1 MAVTTTDNP
10 ISTQQASET
19 SNGHSQDQSSSS
31 PSGAST
37 STSQPSTQTVPVN
50 GAHNGVSA
58 PSQKSTSISASE
70 ARARSSRSKAIES
83 ATLDPFYSDKLNEL
97 LAACRKNLRSLDE
110 DLVIKAFR
118 LCYEAHKNDRRASG
132 EPYFVH
138 PYEVSLIVAQE
149 IPLDDISIV
158 AALLHDVVE
167 DTAYSLDEIRDEFGQ
182 EIADIVDG
190 ATKITDIFKSRE
202 ITRAES
208 YRKLL
213 LSMVNDVR
221 VMLVK
226 FADRLHNMR
235 TIEYLS
241 PEKQL
246 RMAKE
251 TLDIYAPFAHR
262 FGLGKIKWEME
273 DLAFKALNREAYNEI
288 KRSLSEKR
296 IERET
301 YISNFVEPI
310 VDALNEQGVKFEI
323 VGRPKHIFS
332 IYNKMIRL
340 GKPLDEVY
348 DLFAVRII
356 LDTKNDND
364 CFAVFGLV
372 SSIYVPVPERF
383 KNYISVPKKNGYQSI
398 HTTVIGPGGRM
409 VEVQIRTKA
418 MHEIAEKG
426 VAAHWKYKER
436 VTQADPELEE
446 WVKWVRDVFEQ
457 HGEDAP
463 SALLESFKLNLYQ
476 DEIYV
481 FTPKGELRILPKG
494 ATAVDFAF
502 DIHTQIGLRTIGAKV
517 NGRIVPLHTKLAS
530 GDQVEII
537 TSKNQVPNQD
547 WEQFVAT
554 HKARQQI
561 RKFVNE
567 EQRQKMAQGRELLAK
582 RLQKGKLHINDDT
595 LTKFAGAT
603 TFGTLA
609 KLYAAIGNGDADLE
623 EFYKRIREWVRP
635 GSTGNEK
642 KEEQVAA
649 REVPYIEKSR
659 ADTGILIQGKRDNL
673 LYSYAKCCNPV
684 PGDDVVG
691 VVTIGHGV
699 KIHRATCKNIIKMQ
713 NEHKEER
720 LIDVSWPSTE
730 EGADYLVGIRVF
742 GEDRPG
748 MLSDLTH
755 VISTYN
761 NTNIRSVNIDS
772 RDAMFDGKITV
783 FVKNTYHLA
792 RLIEKL
798 RRVRG
803 VTNVERYEE

>member
-1 MAVTTTDNP
+1 MIEPVVNP
-10 ISTQQASET
+10 A
-19 SNGHSQDQSSSS
+19 DR
-31 PSGAST
+31 
-37 STSQPSTQTVPVN
+37 
-50 GAHNGVSA
+50 
-58 PSQKSTSISASE
+58 PSQKKALEAKELHPGSFRTS
-70 ARARSSRSKAIES
+70 RARSA
-83 ATLDPFYSDKLNEL
+83 DPVTGDIFYADKLNEL

-110 DLVIKAFR
+110 ELVMKAFR
-118 LCYEAHKNDRRASG
+118 ICYDAHKNDRRASG
-132 EPYFVH
+132 EPYFIH
-138 PYEVSLIVAQE
+138 PFEVSMIVAQE
-149 IPLDDISIV
+149 VPLDDISIV

-167 DTAYSLDEIRDEFGQ
+167 DTDYNINEIREEFGP
-182 EIADIVDG
+182 EIAEIVDG

-202 ITRAES
+202 ITQAES

-213 LSMVNDVR
+213 LSMVDDVR

-241 PEKQL
+241 PERQL

-262 FGLGKIKWEME
+262 FGLGRIKWEME
-273 DLAFKALNREAYNEI
+273 DLAFKVLNRDAFNEI
-288 KRSLSEKR
+288 KRALSEKR

-301 YISNFVEPI
+301 YVSTFVEPI
-310 VDALNEQGVKFEI
+310 SDALKHEGIKFEI
-323 VGRPKHIFS
+323 VGRPKHLFS
-332 IYNKMIRL
+332 IYNKMMRL
-340 GKPLDEVY
+340 GKALDEVY

-356 LDTKNDND
+356 LDTTNDND

-372 SSIYVPVPERF
+372 SSIYTPVPERF

-409 VEVQIRTKA
+409 VEVQIRTRA
-418 MHEIAEKG
+418 MHDIAEKG

-436 VTQADPELEE
+436 ISRADPDLEE
-446 WVKWVRDVFEQ
+446 WVSWVRDVFEQ
-457 HGEDAP
+457 HGDDAP

-502 DIHTQIGLRTIGAKV
+502 EIHTQVGLRTIGAKV
-517 NGRIVPLHTKLAS
+517 NGRIVPLHTKLSS

-537 TSKNQVPNQD
+537 TSKNQSPNAD

-554 HKARQQI
+554 HKARQHI
-561 RKFVNE
+561 RKFLNE
-567 EQRQKMAQGRELLAK
+567 EQRGKVQEGRELFQK
-582 RLQKGKLHINDDT
+582 RLVKAKLHINEDT
-595 LTKFAGAT
+595 LLRFAAT
-603 TFGTLA
+603 TSYGSTS
-609 KLYAAIGNGDADLE
+609 KLYQAIAMNEADAE
-623 EFYKRIREWVRP
+623 EYFKRLREWVRP
-635 GSTGNEK
+635 GSATDRR
-642 KEEQVAA
+642 EEPALPPK
-649 REVPYIEKSR
+649 EVPFLKESR
-659 ADTGILIQGKRDNL
+659 TNTGILIQGRKDNL

-684 PGDDVVG
+684 PGDEVVG

-699 KIHRATCKNIIKMQ
+699 KIHRANCKNIEKMHTD
-713 NEHKEER
+713 NREER
-720 LIDVSWPSTE
+720 LIDVAWPSSDD
-730 EGADYLVGIRVF
+730 GADYLVGIRVF

-783 FVKNTYHLA
+783 FVKNTYHLS
-792 RLIEKL
+792 RLVEKL
-798 RRVRG
+798 RKVRG

>member
-1 MAVTTTDNP
+1 MKDDRAFDDPVRMSDHSAADVP
-10 ISTQQASET
+10 SAT
-19 SNGHSQDQSSSS
+19 SD
-31 PSGAST
+31 
-37 STSQPSTQTVPVN
+37 VRPV
-50 GAHNGVSA
+50 A
-58 PSQKSTSISASE
+58 
-70 ARARSSRSKAIES
+70 ARSPQERSTHERSSHDRASDAAPVSGES
-83 ATLDPFYSDKLNEL
+83 TFRWSNATNDEVYSDKLNEL
-97 LAACRKNLRSLDE
+97 LAACRKNLRALDE
-110 DLVIKAFR
+110 QMVIRAFR

-132 EPYFVH
+132 EPYFIH
-138 PYEVSLIVAQE
+138 PFEVSMIVAQE

-167 DTAYSLDEIRDEFGQ
+167 DTAYKLEEIREEFGG
-182 EIADIVDG
+182 EVADIVDG

-202 ITRAES
+202 ITQAEN

-241 PEKQL
+241 PERQL

-273 DLAFKALNREAYNEI
+273 DLGFKVLNRESFNDI
-288 KRSLSEKR
+288 KKALAEKR

-301 YISNFVEPI
+301 YIAQFVEPI
-310 VDALNEQGVKFEI
+310 IDSLKEQNFKFEI

-332 IYNKMIRL
+332 IYNKMIRQ
-340 GKPLDEVY
+340 GKSLDEVY

-356 LDTKNDND
+356 LDTPNDND
-364 CFAVFGLV
+364 CFAIFGMIG
-372 SSIYVPVPERF
+372 SIYTPVPERF

-398 HTTVIGPGGRM
+398 HMTVIGPGGRM
-409 VEVQIRTKA
+409 VEVQIRTKS

-426 VAAHWKYKER
+426 VAAHWKYKEHLS
-436 VTQADPELEE
+436 QADPELEE
-446 WVKWVRDVFEQ
+446 WVSWVRDVFEQ

-502 DIHTQIGLRTIGAKV
+502 EIHTQVGLRTIGAKV
-517 NGRIVPLHTKLAS
+517 NGRIVPLHQKLSS

-537 TSKNQVPNQD
+537 TSKNQSPTAD
-547 WEQFVAT
+547 WEKFVAT
-554 HKARQQI
+554 HKARQQV
-561 RKFVNE
+561 RKYLNE
-567 EQRQKMAQGRELLAK
+567 EQRALVTQGRELFQK
-582 RLQKGKLHINDDT
+582 RLLKGKLHANEDS
-595 LTKFAGAT
+595 LSKFAGSTPYGTIGKMYYAIAT
-603 TFGTLA
+603 AEVDIDEYFK
-609 KLYAAIGNGDADLE
+609 KLRDWL
-623 EFYKRIREWVRP
+623 RP
-635 GSTGNEK
+635 GTAEK
-642 KEEQVAA
+642 RDDVTIATPKD
-649 REVPYIEKSR
+649 VPYIETSR
-659 ADTGILIQGKRDNL
+659 ANSGILIQGRRDNL

-684 PGDDVVG
+684 PGDEVIG
-691 VVTIGHGV
+691 VVTIGKGV
-699 KIHRATCKNIIKMQ
+699 KIHRANCKNIAKLQ
-713 NEHKEER
+713 TDKEER

-755 VISTYN
+755 VISSYN

-772 RDAMFDGKITV
+772 RDAMFDGRITV

-792 RLIEKL
+792 RLVEKL
-798 RRVRG
+798 RKVRG
-803 VTNVERYEE
+803 VTSVERFEE